1 MLRHSLTERW
11 RANATGRQHAF
22 SLSNVWNYRMT
33 IAPGDTLSTTEEA
46 SLPERDNSVDEERP
60 HISVVIAVLNE
71 AESIPVLYDEISEV
85 LYPLGKPFEIIF
97 IDDGSTDRTP
107 RILRDLHASDPHTQV
122 IQFRKNFG
130 KSAALSAGF
139 DAAQGDV
146 IITMD
151 GDLQDIP
158 SEIPKLLQRLD
169 EDTDLV
175 SGWKHPRNDP
185 ITKRVPSGIFNAV
198 VRKLTGITIHDFNCG
213 FKVYRAEVTREVP
226 LYGELH
232 RYIPVLAHNRGFRV
246 TEAKVR
252 HRSRRY
258 GHSKFGG
265 SRFARG
271 FFDLITVLFLTQYT
285 LRPLH
290 FFGWFGVST
299 FMLGFII
306 NSYLA
311 ILWFL
316 GQPIGTRP
324 LLTLGVLLMIIG
336 GQFLVFGLLAEMIA
350 STTHRSAGYSIRRH
364 LRRNQSRDSGADDQQ

>member
-1 MLRHSLTERW
+1 MSTAIAEGLR
-11 RANATGRQHAF
+11 
-22 SLSNVWNYRMT
+22 
-33 IAPGDTLSTTEEA
+33 TTEAIPAHEQA
-46 SLPERDNSVDEERP
+46 ESIEPEQP
-60 HISVVIAVLNE
+60 HISVVIPVMNE
-71 AESIPVLYDEISEV
+71 SESIPVLTDEILEV
-85 LYPLGKPFEIIF
+85 LQPLGKPFEIIYV
-97 IDDGSTDRTP
+97 DDGSRDRTP
-107 RILRDLHASDPHTQV
+107 ELIRSLCATDSRIQL

-139 DAAQGDV
+139 DAARGDV
-146 IITMD
+146 IVTMD
-151 GDLQDIP
+151 GDLQDVP
-158 SEIPKLLQRLD
+158 AEIPKLLQALD

-185 ITKRVPSGIFNAV
+185 ITKRIPSGIFNAV

-213 FKVYRAEVTREVP
+213 FKVYRSEVTREIP

-246 TEAKVR
+246 AETKVR

-265 SRFARG
+265 TRFARG

-299 FMLGFII
+299 FSIGFLI

-311 ILWFL
+311 ILWFM

-364 LRRNQSRDSGADDQQ
+364 VGAPEDRKTREADEHR

>member
-1 MLRHSLTERW
+1 MTVATRDVPSTPDATSTLELTEKK
-11 RANATGRQHAF
+11 
-22 SLSNVWNYRMT
+22 
-33 IAPGDTLSTTEEA
+33 
-46 SLPERDNSVDEERP
+46 RP
-60 HISVVIAVLNE
+60 ARPYISVVIPVLNE
-71 AESIPVLYDEISEV
+71 AESIPVLYDEIYEV
-85 LYPLGKPFEIIF
+85 LQPLGRPFEIVF
-97 IDDGSTDRTP
+97 VDDGSRDRTP
-107 RILRDLHASDPHTQV
+107 GVLRDLHARDTQIQV

-139 DAAQGDV
+139 DAARGE
-146 IITMD
+146 IIVTMD
-151 GDLQDIP
+151 GDLQDVP
-158 SEIPKLLQRLD
+158 SEIPKLLQKLD

-185 ITKRVPSGIFNAV
+185 LTKRVPSGLFNAV
-198 VRKLTGITIHDFNCG
+198 VRMLTGITIHDFNCG
-213 FKVYRAEVTREVP
+213 FKVYRSEVTREIP

-258 GHSKFGG
+258 GKSKFGG
-265 SRFARG
+265 TRFARG

-299 FMLGFII
+299 FTLGFVV
-306 NSYLA
+306 NAYLA
-311 ILWFL
+311 VLWFM
-316 GQPIGTRP
+316 GHPIGTRP

-336 GQFLVFGLLAEMIA
+336 GQFFVFGLLAEMIA
-350 STTHRSAGYSIRRH
+350 STTHRSAGYSVRRH
-364 LRRNQSRDSGADDQQ
+364 LRHSEQQEDNQANDRGE

>member
-1 MLRHSLTERW
+1 MTV
-11 RANATGRQHAF
+11 AT
-22 SLSNVWNYRMT
+22 S
-33 IAPGDTLSTTEEA
+33 DTSSQTDVTSKLELENDA
-46 SLPERDNSVDEERP
+46 DVEQP

-71 AESIPVLYDEISEV
+71 AESIPVLYDEILEV
-85 LYPLGKPFEIIF
+85 LQPLGKPFEIVF

-107 RILRDLHASDPHTQV
+107 RILRDLHASDPRVQV
-122 IQFRKNFG
+122 VQFRKNFG

-139 DAAQGDV
+139 DAALGEI

-151 GDLQDIP
+151 GDLQDMP
-158 SEIPKLLQRLD
+158 SEIPKLLQKLD
-169 EDTDLV
+169 DDIDLV
-175 SGWKHPRNDP
+175 SGWKYPRNDP
-185 ITKRVPSGIFNAV
+185 VSKRLPSGIFNAV

-213 FKVYRAEVTREVP
+213 FKVYRSEVTREIP

-258 GHSKFGG
+258 GYSKFGG
-265 SRFARG
+265 TRFARG

-306 NSYLA
+306 NAYLA
-311 ILWFL
+311 ILWFM

-350 STTHRSAGYSIRRH
+350 STTNRSAGYSIRKH
-364 LRRNQSRDSGADDQQ
+364 LRSMRGDGTGARVRDQHE